1 MTKDVKIRLKEINT
15 ESVIVPGECTKYI
28 QASDLVWNKPFEQK
42 VAELYDIW
50 LSNCFMSSH
59 KVAT

>member
-28 QASDLVWNKPFEQK
+28 QASDLVWNKPFKQK
-42 VAELYDIW
+42 VAELHDIW
-50 LSNCFMSSH
+50 LSNCLMSSH
-59 KVAT
+59 KAAT

>member
-1 MTKDVKIRLKEINT
+1 MTEDVKIRLKEINT

-28 QASDLVWNKPFEQK
+28 QASDLVWNKPFKQK

-50 LSNCFMSSH
+50 LSNCFMSLR
-59 KVAT
+59 KAAT